1 MAKPIEA
8 IIVFAS
14 ITLMSARVLTSK
26 FHLTPD
32 KKYKNMYLNDT
43 IAN

>member
-14 ITLMSARVLTSK
+14 IYYINVSWSIDLKIPFDPR
-26 FHLTPD
+26 
-32 KKYKNMYLNDT
+32 
-43 IAN
+43 

>member
-14 ITLMSARVLTSK
+14 IYYINVSWSIDLKIL
-26 FHLTPD
+26 F
-32 KKYKNMYLNDT
+32 DT
-43 IAN
+43 R